1 MTRHSKMGPTR
12 VQQGGKNNCKW
23 KTRGVKI
30 KENMKRKKKRGE
42 KNRVNENRRK
52 GVKKIYKI
60 PVTICK
66 ENGDNV

>member
-42 KNRVNENRRK
+42 KNRVNENGKK
-52 GVKKIYKI
+52 GITKY
-60 PVTICK
+60 TR
-66 ENGDNV
+66 

>member
-1 MTRHSKMGPTR
+1 MNADPCGSGSTAL
-12 VQQGGKNNCKW
+12 VD
-23 KTRGVKI
+23 I